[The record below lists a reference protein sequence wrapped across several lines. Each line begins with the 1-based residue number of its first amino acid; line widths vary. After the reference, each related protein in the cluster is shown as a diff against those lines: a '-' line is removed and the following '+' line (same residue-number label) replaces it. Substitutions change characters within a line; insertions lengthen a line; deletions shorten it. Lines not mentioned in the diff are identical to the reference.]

1 MEVNAVD
8 KCKLIREISA
18 VEFAAWELHLYLD
31 THPCD
36 EKALEM
42 QRKYVKRAKELRE
55 EYAECYGPLNYK
67 EGSGL
72 EWVKNPWPWEYMK
85 ECDC

>member
-1 MEVNAVD
+1 MD
-8 KCKLIREISA
+8 KCKLLREISA
-18 VEFAAWELHLYLD
+18 VEFAAWELHLYLN

-42 QRKYVKRAKELRE
+42 KKKYIMRADELRS
-55 EYAECYGPLNYK
+55 EYEECYGSLNYRT
-67 EGSGL
+67 GSGK
-72 EWVKNPWPWEYMK
+72 EYVKNPWPWEYM

>member
-1 MEVNAVD
+1 MD
-8 KCKLIREISA
+8 KCKLLREISA

-36 EKALEM
+36 EKAM
-42 QRKYVKRAKELRE
+42 AMHKKYSARAQQLTE
-55 EYAECYGPLNYK
+55 EYEETFGPLTHRAD
-67 EGSGL
+67 SGFQ
-72 EWVKNPWPWEYMK
+72 WIKNPWPWENK

>member
-1 MEVNAVD
+1 MN
-8 KCKLIREISA
+8 KTKLMREISS

-42 QRKYVKRAKELRE
+42 QRKYSERAEQLRKEYE
-55 EYAECYGPLNYK
+55 ESCGPLNYK
-67 EGSGL
+67 SGSGMN
-72 EWVKNPWPWEYMK
+72 WVKNPWPWEYM

>member
-1 MEVNAVD
+1 MGVNAVN
-8 KCKLIREISA
+8 KCKLMRELSA
-18 VEFAAWELHLYLD
+18 VKFAAWELHLYLD

-42 QRKYVKRAKELRE
+42 HKKYSERAKELTE
-55 EYAECYGPLNYK
+55 EYEECFGPLTHE

-72 EWVKNPWPWEYMK
+72 AWVKNPWPWEYM